1 MSLSLLGALVFLIA
15 GVIVQVSMQ
24 QFVYPLLSA
33 YHERAKYMG
42 RRTVAPSRVMLFM
55 RIVNFLVLPLVGLLA
70 GGSLF
75 NR

>member
-1 MSLSLLGALVFLIA
+1 
-15 GVIVQVSMQ
+15 
-24 QFVYPLLSA
+24 
-33 YHERAKYMG
+33 MG